1 MKRRVT
7 SIETDDRHSWL
18 RIKLIDFYLI
28 QTIRV
33 EEWNYLKLGRITKVK
48 AIDRN
53 DRDNGQYLFRS
64 AKFSIDT
71 GSIRNTRILHI
82 CFAYETLA

>member
-1 MKRRVT
+1 M
-7 SIETDDRHSWL
+7 
-18 RIKLIDFYLI
+18 IDFYLI

-64 AKFSIDT
+64 AKF
-71 GSIRNTRILHI
+71 
-82 CFAYETLA
+82 